1 MSSRSK
7 KSRKIGLI
15 GVRKDP
21 DFKPEERKNKGKVN
35 APKSKRR
42 LGNPAGSRNS
52 LENTQK
58 SDKPTKVNQDPRHGS
73 KKPVPLIKTPVKT
86 QAQKKY
92 ATPAEELA
100 ALEADTKLS
109 TLLDKLDS
117 NKAISK
123 AEQQYVDE
131 KMARH
136 RILCD
141 LLGITEFDD
150 EDEENDDPLAQLDAI
165 SLDEFKD

>member
-7 KSRKIGLI
+7 KSRKIGMI

-35 APKSKRR
+35 TPKSKRR

-52 LENTQK
+52 VENTQK
-58 SDKPTKVNQDPRHGS
+58 SNKPTKVNQDPRHGS
-73 KKPVPLIKTPVKT
+73 KKPVPLVKAPVKT

-92 ATPAEELA
+92 ATPADELA
-100 ALEADTKLS
+100 ALEADTKLAS
-109 TLLDKLDS
+109 LLDKLDS
-117 NKAISK
+117 DKAISR

-141 LLGITEFDD
+141 LLGITETDDD
-150 EDEENDDPLAQLDAI
+150 EDDVDPLAQLDAI